1 MHQFYNKALLAL
13 ATLVAGSA
21 LLAWACVQLSHTHV
35 ALLPADKSVYPSR
48 IRAIADGDYQGR
60 GGHSS
65 GRILATDPLVRFE
78 YRIAPGFQAPFAAVE
93 LWFVDRSGK
102 PALVD
107 LSRFTSLSFVTRCT
121 SPQTMTMT
129 IPSFDPRIS
138 VRDDVLTYRTQWT
151 FFACDAKPGRI
162 ELDLTRLET
171 PQWWYDLFKIDLLQH
186 RYVLD
191 QVPKIAFGSS
201 PGAPPGGVHQ
211 IDIGEITLNGRD
223 LRWLVFLG
231 IVELLAWAGFGFWFF
246 RAHAR
251 ALTAN
256 VRARLQN
263 DLPLVEYQQLTIEP
277 LRDRAKADILL
288 YIASNYANPDLDI
301 EMVAANTATSR
312 GKINEVLKA
321 AFGHTFAGYV
331 NKLRLTEAARLL
343 AQSQTATV
351 AEIAYSVGYAN
362 VSYFNKLFKEE
373 YGCTPKAFRS
383 GLQ

>member
-1 MHQFYNKALLAL
+1 MHQFYNKTLLAL
-13 ATLVAGSA
+13 AALLAASA
-21 LLAWACVQLSHTHV
+21 LLAWACVTLSYTHV
-35 ALLPADKSVYPSR
+35 ALLPAEISAFPSR
-48 IRAIADGDYQGR
+48 IRAIADDAY
-60 GGHSS
+60 GGKSS
-65 GRILATDPLVRFE
+65 SRVLATDPQLTFE
-78 YRIAPGFQAPFAAVE
+78 YRIAPGFQAPFAAAE
-93 LWFVDRSGK
+93 LWFVDRAGK

-129 IPSFDPRIS
+129 IPTFDPKIS
-138 VRDDVLTYRTQWT
+138 KRDDVLTYRTQWT
-151 FFACDAKPGRI
+151 FFGCGEQPGRI

-171 PQWWYDLFKIDLLQH
+171 PQWWLDHFHVDLLH
-186 RYVLD
+186 HHYVLD

-201 PGAPPGGVHQ
+201 PGAPPDGVHR
-211 IDIGEITLNGRD
+211 IDIGKIELNGRD
-223 LRWLVFLG
+223 FRWLVFLG
-231 IVELLAWAGFGFWFF
+231 IIELLAWPAFGFWFF

-256 VRARLQN
+256 VQARLQN
-263 DLPLVEYQQLTIEP
+263 DLPLIEYQQLTIEP
-277 LRDRAKADILL
+277 HRDRAKADILL

-301 EMVAANTATSR
+301 EMVATNTGNSR

-321 AFGHTFAGYV
+321 AFGHTFASYV

-343 AQSQTATV
+343 SQNMTATV